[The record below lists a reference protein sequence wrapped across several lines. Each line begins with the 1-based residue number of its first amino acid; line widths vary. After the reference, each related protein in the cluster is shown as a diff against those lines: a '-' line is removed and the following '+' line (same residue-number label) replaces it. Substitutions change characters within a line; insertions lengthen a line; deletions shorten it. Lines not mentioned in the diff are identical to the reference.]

1 MSADSTPQNS
11 HHKMETDK
19 WYSGLDDGI
28 RFPVRVLHAR
38 GIETGQSCQ
47 GGDGHAYDHPTVDL
61 LGATP
66 GAGFAALAALTEYGL
81 RVRDVAL
88 LWTVDKDLPSESFW
102 RITLWQAWPERANEK
117 PMFVWSAS
125 V

>member
-1 MSADSTPQNS
+1 MQSDQ
-11 HHKMETDK
+11 
-19 WYSGLDDGI
+19 WYAGLDDGI
-28 RFPVRVLHAR
+28 RFAVRVLHAR
-38 GIETGQSCQ
+38 GIETGQSCE

-88 LWTVDKDLPSESFW
+88 LWPVSKDLPGENYW
-102 RITLWQAWPERANEK
+102 RITLWQAWPERADEQ
-117 PMFVWSAS
+117 PTFVWHYEARSPAKERP
-125 V
+125 